1 MFKVRVVEAGGVF
14 KEVELEDGATVETA
28 LRASGAR
35 TDVQKQ
41 IRVNLDEAALEDI
54 LENGDT
60 VYIVPN
66 IKGNL

>member
-1 MFKVRVVEAGGVF
+1 MIKVRVVEAGGVF
-14 KEVELEDGATVETA
+14 KEVELEDGATVEAA
-28 LRASGAR
+28 LRAAQVR

-41 IRVNLDEAALEDI
+41 IRVNLDEAELEDI

-66 IKGNL
+66 IKGNN

>member
-1 MFKVRVVEAGGVF
+1 MFKVRIVEAGGVF
-14 KEVELEDGATVETA
+14 KEVELEEGATVETA
-28 LRASGAR
+28 LRAAGVR